1 MKGKERNDTPVLDQ
15 YLIDFELGEEDLEG
29 RILDLGAGMRM
40 LAKEAFELG
49 LSRIYS
55 VSESR
60 LAWMETQRMVEM
72 VRRMNPEAE
81 VVSIWGAVDSL
92 SLEGKMQALPFS
104 ANSFDLVLSRDSL
117 MPRIF
122 ESEGDLI
129 AGYKE
134 LVRVIAP
141 GGRAEILPG
150 WLDNWTDEEK
160 RMAMGAFGELEK
172 IKGIRI
178 EAVSFSRMVMG
189 MKLGGI
195 KIVLHKD

>member
-122 ESEGDLI
+122 ESL
-129 AGYKE
+129 
-134 LVRVIAP
+134 
-141 GGRAEILPG
+141 
-150 WLDNWTDEEK
+150 
-160 RMAMGAFGELEK
+160 
-172 IKGIRI
+172 
-178 EAVSFSRMVMG
+178 
-189 MKLGGI
+189 
-195 KIVLHKD
+195 